1 MKTCDAIKNN
11 YQTAQM
17 VCGSYLS
24 DLTDSEAMQRPHAGC
39 NHINWQVGHI
49 IASENKMGNAVVAG
63 GLPELPSGF
72 AEKYGKETATSD
84 NEADFVPMSELLALA
99 KTQGDAVLAM
109 IDGMSDEQFDTPGP
123 EEMQAYAPNLGALCN
138 MLGSHWMMH
147 AGQWVIVRRELGRE
161 IVI

>member
-1 MKTCDAIKNN
+1 MKTFEAIKNN

-17 VCGSYLS
+17 VCGSYLG

-39 NHINWQVGHI
+39 NHVNWQVGHI
-49 IASENKMGNAVVAG
+49 IASENNMGNGVVAG

-72 AEKYGKETATSD
+72 AEKYGKDTATSD
-84 NEADFVPMSELLALA
+84 NASDFVPMSELLTIA

-109 IDGMSDEQFDTPGP
+109 IDGMSDEQFDAPGP
-123 EEMQAYAPNLGALCN
+123 EEMQAFAPTVGALCN
-138 MLGSHWMMH
+138 MMGSHWMMH